1 MAENSRTFTSIFDLV
16 DNFTSKFDAI
26 QKRAN
31 SISER
36 TFNVGFDFSQSKAG
50 QALDNIQKKVNDT
63 TSTTNSWNNALGR
76 AAGVAD
82 KTASSTQ
89 KIGNEA
95 QKTTGFLGSM
105 QSKLENVGGVAD
117 KLRDKF
123 GAITGLLAGGS
134 IGGMS
139 WLNAMS
145 SDKSAASFER
155 RMARKGIDTKPIDE
169 FIAKAEGT
177 GYTTTGT
184 RRDIADTLL
193 TRTNLRG
200 AKMESTTKSI
210 EDLYFQN
217 SYDLNKNGITSARD
231 FSDLLTK
238 KTLGPGDRQALID
251 IGFMNKNAKTMSVSN
266 RLRAAQKQGAGIDE
280 ATLAAQDPYQAFLN
294 RLSETS
300 GKVGKTMVEPMNM
313 VLGKVND
320 MLDLINNIPGAP
332 GLIALVAVLMAA
344 AGGASLLLTVL
355 QPLGGVLKG
364 LKLAETM
371 KGMSG
376 ISGITKLFSGGGSL
390 SALMNPYVALAA
402 LAAIILVVAY
412 KTGVLQKAW
421 DKFTQSAIGKD
432 IMSGL
437 QDVADF
443 IGGLMDQLSKWYEAS
458 GKNQMLDVFFTLVEV
473 LGTAWDFIDKIYST
487 MRSGGANPILA
498 GIAAISAA
506 PMALGMGV
514 AKTITGK
521 DPAELL
527 GWIVDQDK
535 NIVRWIVTTF
545 PFFARIHEILKKVLS
560 VFEWLYSLI
569 SGMVSFLKDALG
581 ITKEQKKSTWEKA
594 MDASGVKWQNGKYV
608 QNTAGREGWEII
620 NPETSISNYKHIE
633 KLRGKYED
641 APAGLAGLADGIAKA
656 VKEGISGIGT
666 DIANAIKG
674 LVMEIPGMP
683 ELAQAIADLQTWLE
697 EHNLGGVVE
706 GVKSTVSTGAGM
718 AAFGAGYPIMASTYD
733 AATNRSPIMESTLSN
748 TFGTLAM
755 GPLYGPTEA
764 IYNIVTRNSEGESQ
778 PTAGQVAAT
787 YVNIQDPAQT
797 LTKKQYDDLDPDQQ
811 AGWKAKYAAGAR
823 FSRGGLF
830 AGIVDTTE
838 EIIPQAVTQRGA
850 GPISRALSVL
860 DSVMSG
866 QASAVGGTG
875 EVHNH
880 YHVAPHKYDFSGMK
894 ISSDLDVEKLI
905 KRIVKESTEASN
917 KAARDKIGL
926 RRT

>member
-36 TFNVGFDFSQSKAG
+36 TFKVGFDFDQSKTG

-155 RMARKGIDTKPIDE
+155 RMARKGIDTKSIDE
-169 FIAKAEGT
+169 FIAKAEGA

-217 SYDLNKNGITSARD
+217 SYDLNKNGITSAQD

-266 RLRAAQKQGAGIDE
+266 RLKAAQKQGAGIDE
-280 ATLAAQDPYQAFLN
+280 TTLAAQDSYQAFLN

-300 GKVGKTMVEPMNM
+300 EKVGKTMVEPMNM

-320 MLDLINNIPGAP
+320 ILDLINNIPGAP

-390 SALMNPYVALAA
+390 SALLNPYVALAA

-432 IMSGL
+432 IISGL

-514 AKTITGK
+514 AKTIMGK

-535 NIVRWIVTTF
+535 NIIRWIVTTF

-560 VFEWLYSLI
+560 VFEWLYSLFQSFWSWIQRAMPGAEKETARQKLEKDI
-569 SGMVSFLKDALG
+569 SGANNATKGERALWYDYNDKSFW
-581 ITKEQKKSTWEKA
+581 TKRTDIPNGPTQKLSQGELANFYGEGRAKKLVEKA
-594 MDASGVKWQNGKYV
+594 
-608 QNTAGREGWEII
+608 
-620 NPETSISNYKHIE
+620 ET
-633 KLRGKYED
+633 YESKPGF
-641 APAGLAGLADGIAKA
+641 AEGIAEA
-656 VKEGISGIGT
+656 VKKGISGIGT
-666 DIANAIKG
+666 IIADAIKD
-674 LVMEIPGMP
+674 LVMDIPGM
-683 ELAQAIADLQTWLE
+683 EGIVKVLESLQTTIDNLQTWLDKYG
-697 EHNLGGVVE
+697 LGG
-706 GVKSTVSTGAGM
+706 GVTGAVDAGM
-718 AAFGAGYPIMASTYD
+718 GG
-733 AATNRSPIMESTLSN
+733 
-748 TFGTLAM
+748 
-755 GPLYGPTEA
+755 
-764 IYNIVTRNSEGESQ
+764 
-778 PTAGQVAAT
+778 VAAGVLGPG
-787 YVNIQDPAQT
+787 YHPA
-797 LTKKQYDDLDPDQQ
+797 KAAYDLVTGH
-811 AGWKAKYAAGAR
+811 ASGAT
-823 FSRGGLF
+823 FTRGGRF
-830 AGIVDTTE
+830 VGTVHAPE
-838 EIIPQAVTQRGA
+838 ELLPQAVTAKGPGAIARALAALDAATSGGSPTAGIAGA
-850 GPISRALSVL
+850 GDVRVYVTAPI
-860 DSVMSG
+860 
-866 QASAVGGTG
+866 
-875 EVHNH
+875 
-880 YHVAPHKYDFSGMK
+880 DFSGAK
-894 ISSDLDVEKLI
+894 ISNNMDVEKIITRLH
-905 KRIVKESTEASN
+905 KEIGPIAE
-917 KAARDKIGL
+917 KAVRDAIGN
-926 RRT
+926 RGA

>member
-1 MAENSRTFTSIFDLV
+1 MIFLAENSRTFTSIFDLV
-16 DNFTSKFDAI
+16 DRFTAPYDAI
-26 QKRAN
+26 QKKMNA
-31 SISER
+31 ITGKVHQVDIE
-36 TFNVGFDFSQSKAG
+36 FNESKAG

-82 KTASSTQ
+82 KTANST
-89 KIGNEA
+89 KNIGNET
-95 QKTTGFLGSM
+95 QKTTGLLGSM

-139 WLNAMS
+139 WLKAMS

-210 EDLYFQN
+210 EDLYFLN
-217 SYDLNKNGITSARD
+217 SYDLNKNGITSAQD

-266 RLRAAQKQGAGIDE
+266 RLKAAQKQGAGIDE
-280 ATLAAQDPYQAFLN
+280 TTLAAQDSYQAFLN

-313 VLGKVND
+313 VLGKVNSL
-320 MLDLINNIPGAP
+320 LDLINNIPGAP
-332 GLIALVAVLMAA
+332 GLIALIAVLMAA

-355 QPLGGVLKG
+355 EPLGGVLKG
-364 LKLAETM
+364 LKLAETVKDM
-371 KGMSG
+371 KGM
-376 ISGITKLFSGGGSL
+376 SGITKLFSGGGSL

-437 QDVADF
+437 QGLADF
-443 IGGLMDQLSKWYEAS
+443 VGGLMDQLSKWYEAS
-458 GKNQMLDVFFTLVEV
+458 GKNQMLEVFFTLAEV
-473 LGTAWDFIDKIYST
+473 LGTAWDYIDRIYST

-506 PMALGMGV
+506 PMALGMGIGKAVTGKGINAFLANPEHILGMGV
-514 AKTITGK
+514 AKTIAGK

-527 GWIVDQDK
+527 GFLLEQDR
-535 NIVRWIVTTF
+535 NILRWIATYF
-545 PFFARIHEILKKVLS
+545 PLFGRILEILKGVKNL
-560 VFEWLYSLI
+560 FEWLYSLFQSFWSWI
-569 SGMVSFLKDALG
+569 QRAMPGAEKETARQKMVKQADQEHLFRGEDIGRGSGKWYRLDEYNQYREATPS
-581 ITKEQKKSTWEKA
+581 KK
-594 MDASGVKWQNGKYV
+594 
-608 QNTAGREGWEII
+608 
-620 NPETSISNYKHIE
+620 
-633 KLRGKYED
+633 
-641 APAGLAGLADGIAKA
+641 LADYEKTYNETPGFAEGIAEA
-656 VKEGISGIGT
+656 VKKGIAGIGT
-666 DIANAIKG
+666 EIANAIKG
-674 LVMEIPGMP
+674 IFP
-683 ELAQAIADLQTWLE
+683 DFT
-697 EHNLGGVVE
+697 
-706 GVKSTVSTGAGM
+706 
-718 AAFGAGYPIMASTYD
+718 
-733 AATNRSPIMESTLSN
+733 
-748 TFGTLAM
+748 
-755 GPLYGPTEA
+755 PLTEA
-764 IYNIVTRNSEGESQ
+764 LKSLQAVIDRFLGRGSHEGETPAFETSKGKAYNR
-778 PTAGQVAAT
+778 AGGGYDVILAEDVPGLGPKGYEAQGLSEERARAAIGYASGAT
-787 YVNIQDPAQT
+787 F
-797 LTKKQYDDLDPDQQ
+797 
-811 AGWKAKYAAGAR
+811 AKSGM
-823 FSRGGLF
+823 FRGK
-830 AGIVDTTE
+830 VHSPE
-838 EIIPQAVTQRGA
+838 EIIPQAIASKGA

-866 QASAVGGTG
+866 QPSSVAGASSVGDIHI
-875 EVHNH
+875 HNSN
-880 YHVAPHKYDFSGMK
+880 DFSSMK
-894 ISSDLDVEKLI
+894 VSGNVDIQKLMAQI
-905 KRIVKESTEASN
+905 DKRIDSRSVEAVK
-917 KAARDKIGL
+917 KAIGQ

>member
-1 MAENSRTFTSIFDLV
+1 LAENSRTFTSIFDLV

-36 TFNVGFDFSQSKAG
+36 TFKVGFDFDQSKTG

-155 RMARKGIDTKPIDE
+155 RMARKGIDTKSIDE
-169 FIAKAEGT
+169 FIAKAEGA

-217 SYDLNKNGITSARD
+217 SYDLNKNGITSAQD

-266 RLRAAQKQGAGIDE
+266 RLKAAQKQGAGIDE
-280 ATLAAQDPYQAFLN
+280 TTLAAQDSYQAFLN

-300 GKVGKTMVEPMNM
+300 EKVGKTMVEPMNM

-320 MLDLINNIPGAP
+320 ILDLINNIPGAP

-390 SALMNPYVALAA
+390 SALLNPYVALAA

-432 IMSGL
+432 IISGL

-514 AKTITGK
+514 AKTIMGK

-535 NIVRWIVTTF
+535 NIIRWIVTTF

-560 VFEWLYSLI
+560 VFEWLYSLFQSFWSWIQRAMPGAEKETARQKLEKDI
-569 SGMVSFLKDALG
+569 SGANNATKGERALWYDYNDKSFW
-581 ITKEQKKSTWEKA
+581 TKRTDIPNGPTQKLSQGELANFYGEGRAKKLVEKA
-594 MDASGVKWQNGKYV
+594 ETYESKPGFAEGIAEAVKKG
-608 QNTAGREGWEII
+608 IS
-620 NPETSISNYKHIE
+620 SIGDTIAE
-633 KLRGKYED
+633 KIKAAFPD
-641 APAGLAGLADGIAKA
+641 LAGLISSLTDLVNLLKGESDIEKIA
-656 VKEGISGIGT
+656 
-666 DIANAIKG
+666 
-674 LVMEIPGMP
+674 
-683 ELAQAIADLQTWLE
+683 
-697 EHNLGGVVE
+697 
-706 GVKSTVSTGAGM
+706 
-718 AAFGAGYPIMASTYD
+718 
-733 AATNRSPIMESTLSN
+733 
-748 TFGTLAM
+748 
-755 GPLYGPTEA
+755 TETTPK
-764 IYNIVTRNSEGESQ
+764 IVTDATSLTLPGPVGAMVRSLENPVLKPVANWGFGVGQWVGNQFVGGEGH
-778 PTAGQVAAT
+778 
-787 YVNIQDPAQT
+787 
-797 LTKKQYDDLDPDQQ
+797 
-811 AGWKAKYAAGAR
+811 AAGAT
-823 FSRGGLF
+823 FTRGGLF
-830 AGIVDTTE
+830 AGKVHSPE
-838 EIIPQAVTQRGA
+838 EIIPQAIASKGA
-850 GPISRALSVL
+850 GPISRALGVL

-866 QASAVGGTG
+866 QPSAIVGASSVGDIHI
-875 EVHNH
+875 HNSN
-880 YHVAPHKYDFSGMK
+880 DFSGMK
-894 ISSDLDVEKLI
+894 VSGNVDIQKLMAQI
-905 KRIVKESTEASN
+905 DKRIDSRSVEAVK
-917 KAARDKIGL
+917 KAIGQ